1 MIDISGYLNNFSST
15 FAWLYSLLQSLH
27 DSNVTSAQAKKKKKS
42 GKNTDQSF
50 QNMPCLKLKHQNV
63 DHGHLKCNDKGHIF
77 FFRVLLHFS
86 SCFSC
91 FPCSNHIQISFH
103 SIFWI
108 HRLDVFFIF
117 ITKNTSANRVL
128 FLQFCKCL

>member
-27 DSNVTSAQAKKKKKS
+27 DSNVTSVQAKKKKKS

-63 DHGHLKCNDKGHIF
+63 DHGHLKCNDKGHF
-77 FFRVLLHFS
+77 FFF
-86 SCFSC
+86 
-91 FPCSNHIQISFH
+91 
-103 SIFWI
+103 
-108 HRLDVFFIF
+108 VFYFIF
-117 ITKNTSANRVL
+117 LHVFLVFHVQIIFKFLFTVYFGYIDWMFFL
-128 FLQFCKCL
+128 FL